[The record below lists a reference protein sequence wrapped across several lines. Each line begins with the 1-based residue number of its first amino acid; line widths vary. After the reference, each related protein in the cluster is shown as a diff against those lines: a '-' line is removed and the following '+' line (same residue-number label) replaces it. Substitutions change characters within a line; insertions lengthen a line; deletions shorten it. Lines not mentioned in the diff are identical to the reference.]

1 MNYRAVRHKLNVNRS
16 TKEKKKKEFTY
27 FPEAKVES
35 SEVTFTVHEGAI
47 QTQKSSSMRG
57 FMQQSLIKRHSYE
70 AESPRNLWSL

>member
-1 MNYRAVRHKLNVNRS
+1 MLMDPQR
-16 TKEKKKKEFTY
+16 KKKKEFTY

-35 SEVTFTVHEGAI
+35 SEVTFTVHEVAI

-57 FMQQSLIKRHSYE
+57 FMQQSLIKRHSYK

>member
-16 TKEKKKKEFTY
+16 TKEKKKEFTY

-47 QTQKSSSMRG
+47 QTEK
-57 FMQQSLIKRHSYE
+57 
-70 AESPRNLWSL
+70 